1 MPTCQHANMPT
12 SIIKKVIIIEAFQ
25 SYLPVGGSTSTQISS
40 SPKKRKNHITHS
52 IYNRK
57 KKAVTSAEV
66 ELEDYLAQPTANMQI
81 KPLKWWKDD
90 EELFPNLSKMGRNYL
105 AIPGTS
111 ASSKCLF
118 SSGRQLITTFF
129 FKYSGMYVH

>member
-1 MPTCQHANMPT
+1 MPT

-25 SYLPVGGSTSTQISS
+25 SYLPMGGSTSTQISS

-52 IYNRK
+52 MYNRK

-66 ELEDYLAQPTANMQI
+66 KLEDYLAQLTVNMQI
-81 KPLKWWKDD
+81 KPLKKCKDD
-90 EELFPNLSKMGRNYL
+90 EELFPNLSEMGRNYL
-105 AIPGTS
+105 TIPVTS

-118 SSGRQLITTFF
+118 SSGRQLITTFLF
-129 FKYSGMYVH
+129 NYSDMYVH

>member
-1 MPTCQHANMPT
+1 
-12 SIIKKVIIIEAFQ
+12 
-25 SYLPVGGSTSTQISS
+25 VGGSTSTQISS

-57 KKAVTSAEV
+57 KKPVTSAEV
-66 ELEDYLAQPTANMQI
+66 ELEDYLAQPTVNMQI

-90 EELFPNLSKMGRNYL
+90 EELFPNLSKMARNYL

-118 SSGRQLITTFF
+118 SSGHQLITDFCCSLSSSTIEACMCI
-129 FKYSGMYVH
+129 KNWLN